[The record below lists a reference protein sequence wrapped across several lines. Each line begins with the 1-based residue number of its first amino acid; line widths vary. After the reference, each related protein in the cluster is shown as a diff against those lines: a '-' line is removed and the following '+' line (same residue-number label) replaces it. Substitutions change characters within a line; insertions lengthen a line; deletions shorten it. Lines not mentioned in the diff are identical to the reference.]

1 MNMRRYL
8 SALPALLLAGSA
20 VADAPK
26 KAADLFQTSK
36 VWTVHLKFAP
46 EQWAAIEPKGGGG
59 MMFGM
64 RGPGGHPG
72 GPGGGPPGGGFGIS
86 MLLAPAFLKGDSNN
100 DKQLSSGEFQ
110 GLANGWFSQWD
121 KSKSGSLEGEELRT
135 GTASLF
141 EAGIAA
147 MMGGGRPGGPGG
159 FGGAAGLVAPK
170 GKRNGI
176 SGMSGIDFENVHAD
190 LDFDGQTFTDVAVR
204 YKGNGTFMQSR
215 GRDKKSFKIDVH
227 EYKADQRIAGT
238 TKFNLHCNVTDASW
252 MNEVLSYQLYRDA
265 KVASPRTA
273 YARVYV
279 SVAGKYER
287 KYFGLYSL
295 VEDIGSEFEKDNYA
309 MKDGLFLKPATRDIF
324 GYLGDDW
331 EPYDQPYAP
340 KGKPTAAQQKRVID
354 FARLLTKGSDE
365 EFRAQAGS
373 YLNVEQMA
381 RYMAVTVW
389 LSTLDS
395 ILGMGQNY
403 FLYLHPKTNKFELLP
418 WDLDH
423 SFGQFP
429 MAGTQEQRENLSI
442 LQPWQGDVRFLQ
454 RLYALPEFREIYL
467 AKFAEYEKTIFEP
480 GRFAGQVDTLAKV
493 IRPAVE
499 EESAARVQRFDK
511 VVAGESVTPEAMG
524 FGPPPGAGGPG
535 GPPPGGGFGGF
546 GNVKPIKGF
555 VRPRA
560 QSVADQVS
568 GKSKGIVRPANG
580 GGFGGPPGGMRG
592 LQLDK
597 AWLEQF
603 DADKDGVLSES
614 EFQGGFAK
622 WFTSWNSD
630 KSGQLTEAQLREGIN
645 RDMNPFRGMMPGP
658 PPPPATPAPK

>member
-8 SALPALLLAGSA
+8 SVLPALLLAGSA
-20 VADAPK
+20 LAEAPR
-26 KAADLFQTSK
+26 KASELFQTSK
-36 VWTVHLKFAP
+36 VWTIHLKFAP
-46 EQWAAIEPKGGGG
+46 EQWSAIEPKGGGA
-59 MMFGM
+59 MFGM
-64 RGPGGHPG
+64 R
-72 GPGGGPPGGGFGIS
+72 GPGGGPPGGGFGPS
-86 MLLAPAFLKGDSNN
+86 MMLAPAFLKGDANG
-100 DKQLSSGEFQ
+100 DKQLSAAEFQ
-110 GLANGWFSQWD
+110 GLASAWFSQWD
-121 KSKSGSLEGEELRT
+121 KSQSGSLEAEELST
-135 GTASLF
+135 GTTSLF

-147 MMGGGRPGGPGG
+147 MMGGAAGRPGGPGG

-170 GKRNGI
+170 GKRNGVA
-176 SGMSGIDFENVHAD
+176 GMSGIDFENVHAD
-190 LDFDGQTFTDVAVR
+190 LDFDGQTFADVAVR
-204 YKGNGTFMQSR
+204 YKGNGTFLQSR

-227 EYKADQRIAGT
+227 EYQADQRIAGIA
-238 TKFNLHCNVTDASW
+238 KFNLHSNVTDASW
-252 MNEVLSYQLYRDA
+252 MNEVLSHRLYRDA
-265 KVASPRTA
+265 KIAAPRTA

-309 MKDGLFLKPATRDIF
+309 MKDGLFLKPATRGIF
-324 GYLGDDW
+324 GYLGDEW

-340 KGKPTAAQQKRVID
+340 KGKPTAVQQKRVID

-365 EFRAQAGS
+365 EFRAQAAS

-403 FLYLHPKTNKFELLP
+403 YLYLHPKTNKFELVP

-423 SFGQFP
+423 SFGQFV
-429 MAGTQEQRENLSI
+429 MAGTQDQRENLSI
-442 LQPWQGDVRFLQ
+442 LQPWQGNVRFLE
-454 RLYALPEFREIYL
+454 RLYALPEFRETYL
-467 AKFAEYEKTIFEP
+467 AKFAEYQKTIFEP
-480 GRFAGQVDTLAKV
+480 GRFAGQVDALAKA

-499 EESAARVQRFDK
+499 EESAARLERFDK
-511 VVAGESVTPEAMG
+511 VVAGESVAPEPMG

-535 GPPPGGGFGGF
+535 GGFGGF
-546 GNVKPIKGF
+546 GGSVKPIKGF
-555 VRPRA
+555 VGARA
-560 QSVADQVS
+560 QSVADQLS
-568 GKSKGIVRPANG
+568 GKSKGIVRPSAV

-597 AWLEQF
+597 AVLEQF
-603 DADKDGVLSES
+603 DADKDGVLSAA
-614 EFQGGFAK
+614 EFQGGFTK

-630 KSGQLTEAQLREGIN
+630 KTGQLTEAQLREGIN
-645 RDMNPFRGMMPGP
+645 HDMNPMRGMRFGP
-658 PPPPATPAPK
+658 PPPPPPSPAAPK